1 MSKLLSESAVLLPL
15 GPDGGRPQSAAAA
28 AAAAV
33 GNVEFKIMDF
43 ILARL
48 VK

>member
-15 GPDGGRPQSAAAA
+15 GPDGGRPPSAA